1 MPTITIAVTVT
12 AAQQAKIK
20 QAAEYATG
28 GTLTNAETVAIV
40 KRWCVRTLKL
50 ETKSYLA
57 DERRA
62 SGDDSDID
70 DIPEV

>member
-1 MPTITIAVTVT
+1 MATITVEITVN

-20 QAAEYATG
+20 QAAEFATG
-28 GTLTNAETVAIV
+28 GTLTNAETVAVV
-40 KRWCVRTLKL
+40 KRWCVRTLKH

-70 DIPEV
+70 DIPED